1 MLHVSIYL
9 KPSLNILNAH
19 SGSLNA
25 LMAVTIIMTSLI
37 STTISIVR
45 MQQ

>member
-1 MLHVSIYL
+1 MLHVNIYL

-19 SGSLNA
+19 SDSLNV